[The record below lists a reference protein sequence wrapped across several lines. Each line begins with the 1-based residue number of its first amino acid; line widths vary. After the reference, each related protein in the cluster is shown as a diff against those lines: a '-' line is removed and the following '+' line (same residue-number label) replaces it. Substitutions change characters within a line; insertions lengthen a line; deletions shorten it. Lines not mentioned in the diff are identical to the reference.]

1 MEIKLSLNPW
11 GSVFYCPGVPAVM
24 LWKQGR
30 ASLSRATYQLALS
43 SSPQAFS
50 LKGGQVAPEELE
62 KETL

>member
-1 MEIKLSLNPW
+1 MEIKLSLNPR
-11 GSVFYCPGVPAVM
+11 GAVFYCPVVPAVM
-24 LWKQGR
+24 LQKQGR
-30 ASLSRATYQLALS
+30 ASLSRATYKLALS